1 MCCLLLKYVWACV
14 CGWVCRM
21 CELGVDAFPRSI
33 FKVRYCCS
41 SGFYELQ
48 LFFEKEPNEKERI
61 ASLHF

>member
-1 MCCLLLKYVWACV
+1 
-14 CGWVCRM
+14 M

-48 LFFEKEPNEKERI
+48 LFFEKEANEKEKLCRFI
-61 ASLHF
+61 FES